1 MAKLKGSLKIKLAL
15 GLVGNIQKR
24 KLDKAS
30 KNAAREQE
38 QTLRRILDY
47 AKDSE
52 WGNKAYGFYDEEVDG
67 YITKE
72 NLIITFIAIVLG
84 LIIGYFLTHL
94 AILTVELEKTYL
106 YRHITIESYLY
117 ATIIS
122 VLFTLVVNLVAH
134 FVIKKINMIET
145 LKTTE

>member
-1 MAKLKGSLKIKLAL
+1 ML
-15 GLVGNIQKR
+15 
-24 KLDKAS
+24 
-30 KNAAREQE
+30 
-38 QTLRRILDY
+38 
-47 AKDSE
+47 
-52 WGNKAYGFYDEEVDG
+52 GFYDEEVDG

-117 ATIIS
+117 AIIFP
-122 VLFTLVVNLVAH
+122 LHHPELQG
-134 FVIKKINMIET
+134 
-145 LKTTE
+145 